1 MRKILRDGIV
11 AGFLDEA
18 NKITSKDSFLLDLN
32 ETGVP
37 LVVVSR
43 QGRATTVKIDESQR
57 VFPRSGDYVISLKR
71 YLEQNGYVLQL
82 MGDML

>member
-1 MRKILRDGIV
+1 MRKILKDGIV

-18 NKITSKDSFLLDLN
+18 NKISSKDSFLLGLN

-37 LVVVSR
+37 LCSVSR
-43 QGRATTVKIDESQR
+43 QGRATTVKIDDSKR
-57 VFPRSGDYVISLKR
+57 VFPNSGDYVISLKR
-71 YLEQNGYVLQL
+71 YLEQNGYTLQL